1 MWFFLYFM
9 LFILSRLTLT
19 QEDITLTQKNT
30 DIKIIG
36 GIYVEIL
43 KYLYNIMLIL
53 LNMIIQVKYWIN
65 KKL

>member
-1 MWFFLYFM
+1 M
-9 LFILSRLTLT
+9 LFSSSRLTLT

-43 KYLYNIMLIL
+43 KYPDKIRLIL
-53 LNMIIQVKYWIN
+53 LNMVF
-65 KKL
+65 

>member
-1 MWFFLYFM
+1 M
-9 LFILSRLTLT
+9 LFRSSRLTLT

-43 KYLYNIMLIL
+43 KYPHKIRLIL
-53 LNMIIQVKYWIN
+53 LNMVF
-65 KKL
+65 